1 VLAVSHACVIDV
13 NQRLFADLG
22 SSFGLEIGV
31 VAPRRWRT
39 DLRGDLPFTA
49 LADLHGPIYQRTP
62 VFSGRGSLYFYP
74 GARGIVR
81 SFRPDIVHLDEE
93 PWSLSAWQFAEF
105 GARAGAKVFFYTK
118 ENISKSYPPPFRSI
132 ERRVYR
138 LSACAVALTTE
149 VEQVLRARG
158 FTKPV
163 FTIPHA
169 VDLAQ
174 FGVRDASD
182 LRRRLGLKGTVVG
195 YVGRLTEE
203 KGITDLIRALTI
215 VKEAG
220 NAGEMSALIIGNGPL
235 EPEVRAAAASD
246 PRIQL
251 VAAIPHNEIQQYYSC
266 IDILVV
272 PSRTTPRWKEQ
283 FGRVLIEAL
292 ASGAAVIGSD
302 SGEIPHVIT
311 ATGGGVVFPEGDAP
325 ALAAAILSLLRDPA
339 RRQLLADT
347 GRATVLE
354 KYSAARVA
362 AQFHDVYEWLSRA

>member
-1 VLAVSHACVIDV
+1 MSHACVIDV

-31 VAPRRWRT
+31 VAPRRWRS
-39 DLRGDLPFTA
+39 DLRGDVPFTA
-49 LADLHGPIYQRTP
+49 LADLNGSIYLRTP

-93 PWSLSAWQFAEF
+93 PWSLAAWQFAEW
-105 GARAGAKVFFYTK
+105 GARAGAKIFFYTK
-118 ENISKSYPPPFRSI
+118 ENISKSYPPPFTAI
-132 ERRVYR
+132 ERRVHR
-138 LSACAVALTTE
+138 LSACAVALTAE

-158 FTKPV
+158 FAKPI

-174 FGVRDASD
+174 FGVRDSSD
-182 LRRRLGLKGTVVG
+182 LRGRLGLKGTVVG
-195 YVGRLTEE
+195 YVGRLTAE
-203 KGITDLIRALTI
+203 KGIADLIHALTI
-215 VKEAG
+215 VKTAG
-220 NAGEMSALIIGNGPL
+220 GASEMSALIIGNGPF
-235 EPEVRAAAASD
+235 EAEVRAAAAD
-246 PRIQL
+246 LPIQL
-251 VAAIPHNEIQQYYSC
+251 VAAIPHNEVQQYYNC

-302 SGEIPHVIT
+302 SGEIPHVIR
-311 ATGGGVVFPEGDAP
+311 AAGGGLVFPEGDAP
-325 ALAAAILSLLRDPA
+325 ALAETILSLLRDPG

-347 GRATVLE
+347 GRAAVLD

-362 AQFHDVYEWLSRA
+362 AQFRDVYEWLSPA